1 MGNNNLDN
9 KENLGH
15 GIKGETGSKAGNM
28 KNDKNKMNDKADD
41 TKDLYEDY
49 N

>member
-1 MGNNNLDN
+1 MRNNDFDN

-15 GIKGETGSKAGNM
+15 GIKGENGSETRNM
-28 KNDKNKMNDKADD
+28 KNDKNKMNDKANENN
-41 TKDLYEDY
+41 DLYEDY